1 MNLQCLKQFVSL
13 HVKFLGLFKENF
25 NLNSSF
31 NSIYSFLL
39 AISRVAVPKQS
50 IKRSYTPLLM
60 EGGFFKAYS
69 IWMGLIE
76 WHVRH
81 LNSSKQSSHHTYI
94 DNKGPLLVFTLFFV
108 HVNRYQWKQWFLLFI
123 PSWDAC
129 AFHP

>member
-1 MNLQCLKQFVSL
+1 
-13 HVKFLGLFKENF
+13 LGLFKENF

-69 IWMGLIE
+69 I
-76 WHVRH
+76 
-81 LNSSKQSSHHTYI
+81 
-94 DNKGPLLVFTLFFV
+94 
-108 HVNRYQWKQWFLLFI
+108 
-123 PSWDAC
+123 
-129 AFHP
+129 